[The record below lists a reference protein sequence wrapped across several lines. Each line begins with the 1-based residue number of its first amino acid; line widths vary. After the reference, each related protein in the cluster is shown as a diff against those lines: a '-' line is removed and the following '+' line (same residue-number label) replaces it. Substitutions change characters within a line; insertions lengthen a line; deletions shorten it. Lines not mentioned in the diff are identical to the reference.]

1 MITGAPLQLKQYFF
15 PHVEITADPQYKP
28 TKKPIKPF
36 FDVKTHVDKDS
47 KNELYQVVLEITVEA
62 ENDKVLIPYSIH
74 LIAVG
79 LFHVHS
85 DFPEPE
91 KLLSITGASII
102 YSAAREFIITITARG
117 PWPKFILP
125 TISFA
130 PRPQLSDQEPKKKRV
145 KPKVSQKK
153 SQSQ

>member
-1 MITGAPLQLKQYFF
+1 MITGAPLQIKQYFF

-28 TKKPIKPF
+28 TKKPINPF
-36 FDVKTHVDKDS
+36 FNVKTHVDRDP

-62 ENDKVLIPYSIH
+62 ENDKILIPYSIH

-79 LFHVHS
+79 LFHVHP
-85 DFPEPE
+85 DFTEPE

-102 YSAAREFIITITARG
+102 YSAAREFIITITSRG

-130 PRPQLSDQEPKKKRV
+130 PRQQSSDKAPKKKRV
-145 KPKVSQKK
+145 KPKISTKK
-153 SQSQ
+153 SQNQ